1 MPSFGGTVKLTGE
14 SEYRKALK
22 EITSNLKEV
31 SSELKLTNTQFNSGE
46 KTIKETKSSYNNMN
60 TTLTQQ
66 REKVNS
72 LREAL
77 EKAEKEYGSNNEKVK
92 TFKTQLNN
100 AEAQLVKMENET
112 DKSNKELKEMK
123 GSFGQAGEGAI
134 KFGDI
139 LKAHVI
145 GDVVVAGLK
154 AVGSA
159 VKEIASKIGQVA
171 VESLNAR
178 GELEQQVGGIE
189 TLFKESSDIVIQNA
203 KKAYQT
209 AGLDAINYMNTAT
222 SFSASLLQSLGG
234 DTQKV
239 AEVTDMAIIDMSDNA
254 NKMGTSMESI
264 QNAYQGF
271 AKQNYTMLDNLKL
284 GYGGT
289 KTEMERLLKD
299 AQKITGVKYDIKNL
313 SDVYN
318 AIHVIQGELDI
329 TGTTAKESAET
340 FQGSVATMKAS
351 WSNFLSGSGNLK
363 QVVESVSTVA
373 KNVIRIAKD
382 AMPEIIGSISESL
395 PELLQLGQSL
405 LQEIINGIM
414 TYLPQ
419 ITESAI
425 QIIQSLTGGLI
436 QNLPQIIQAGI
447 QIISQLILGIG
458 QMLPELIPQAVEAI
472 ITIVEGLLDNID
484 MLIDAGIQLILGLTD
499 GLIEALPRLI
509 EKAPEI
515 IQKLVDA
522 LIRNFPK
529 IVQAGGELIGKLV
542 SGVVGSIFKLW
553 EVAPKIVSSIVNGIK
568 SLWGEMKNAGNYL
581 VEGLWKGISGMADWV
596 KDKVKSFAKNIVG
609 NIKEALGIHS
619 PSTILR
625 DEVGK
630 FMAKGIGLGFSDEM
644 KDVTEQMQ
652 SAIPTKFNIETEGN
666 IKDSSNNKIDT
677 LLDMLENYL
686 PRIITASNKQLVL
699 DTGVLIGA
707 TADRY
712 NSALGNIQV
721 REMRGS

>member
-1 MPSFGGTVKLTGE
+1 MPGFGGTVKLTGE

-22 EITSNLKEV
+22 EITSNLKLV
-31 SSELKLTNTQFNSGE
+31 SSELKLTNTQFNSGD
-46 KTIKETKSSYNNMN
+46 KTIKEAKSSYNNMN
-60 TTLTQQ
+60 TTLSQQ
-66 REKVNS
+66 KEKVNS

-112 DKSNKELKEMK
+112 GKSNKELKEMK
-123 GSFGQAGEGAI
+123 DSFGQAGEGAL

-139 LKAHVI
+139 LKANVI
-145 GDVVVAGLK
+145 GDIVVGGLK
-154 AVGSA
+154 AVGNGI
-159 VKEIASKIGQVA
+159 KEISSKIGQVA
-171 VESLNAR
+171 IESLNAR

-189 TLFKESSDIVIQNA
+189 TLFKDSSDIVIENA
-203 KKAYQT
+203 NKAYQT
-209 AGLDAINYMNTAT
+209 AGLSAIDYMSTAT

-234 DTQKV
+234 DTKKV

-289 KTEMERLLKD
+289 KGEMERLLKD
-299 AQKITGVKYDIKNL
+299 AQKITGIKYDISNL

-318 AIHVIQGELDI
+318 AIHVIQGQLDI
-329 TGTTAKESAET
+329 TGTTAKEASET
-340 FQGSVATMKAS
+340 FQGSMASMKAS
-351 WSNFLSGSGNLK
+351 WSNFLSGSGSLK
-363 QVVESVSTVA
+363 QVAESVSTVA

-382 AMPEIIGSISESL
+382 AMPEIIGSMSESL
-395 PELLQLGQSL
+395 PEFLSLGQGL
-405 LQEIINGIM
+405 LQEIINGII

-419 ITESAI
+419 ITDSAI
-425 QIIQSLTGGLI
+425 QIILSLSNALVN
-436 QNLPQIIQAGI
+436 NLPQLMLMGQE
-447 QIISQLILGIG
+447 LILNLVSGISK
-458 QMLPELIPQAVEAI
+458 MLPELIPQAVQGI
-472 ITIVEGLLDNID
+472 ITLVEGFLDNID
-484 MLIDAGIQLILGLTD
+484 MVIDAGIQLILGLAD

-515 IQKLVDA
+515 IEKLASA

-529 IVQAGGELIGKLV
+529 IVKAGGELIGKLV
-542 SGVVGSIFKLW
+542 AGLSGAFYKLLEVG
-553 EVAPKIVSSIVNGIK
+553 PKIVSSIVDGIK
-568 SLWGEMKNAGNYL
+568 GLWGEMKNVGNYL
-581 VEGLWKGISGMADWV
+581 IEGLWKGISGMADWV
-596 KDKVKSFAKNIVG
+596 KDKVKGFAKNIVG

-630 FMAKGIGLGFSDEM
+630 FMAKGIGVGFSDEM

-652 SAIPTKFNIETEGN
+652 NSVPTHFDI
-666 IKDSSNNKIDT
+666 DSSASMKQSNESKVDKLVAI
-677 LLDMLENYL
+677 LENYL
-686 PRIITASNKQLVL
+686 PQIITASNRQLVL
-699 DTGVLIGA
+699 DTGVLVGS
-707 TADRY
+707 TASKYDI
-712 NSALGNIQV
+712 ALGDMQIKGK
-721 REMRGS
+721 RGN

>member
-1 MPSFGGTVKLTGE
+1 MPGFGGTVKLTGE

-31 SSELKLTNTQFNSGE
+31 SSELKLTNTQFNSGD
-46 KTIKETKSSYNNMN
+46 KTLKETRSSYNNMN

-66 REKVNS
+66 KEKVNS

-92 TFKTQLNN
+92 SFKTQLNN

-123 GSFGQAGEGAI
+123 ESFGQAGEGAI

-139 LKAHVI
+139 LKANVI
-145 GDVVVAGLK
+145 GDLVVGGIK

-159 VKEIASKIGQVA
+159 IKEISSKIGAVA

-209 AGLDAINYMNTAT
+209 AGMSAIDYMSTAT

-234 DTQKV
+234 DTKKV
-239 AEVTDMAIIDMSDNA
+239 AEVTDMAVIDMSDNA

-264 QNAYQGF
+264 QSAYQGF

-289 KTEMERLLKD
+289 KGEMERLLKD
-299 AQKITGVKYDIKNL
+299 AQKITGIKYNINNL
-313 SDVYN
+313 GDVYN

-340 FQGSVATMKAS
+340 FQGSMATMKSA
-351 WSNFLSGSGNLK
+351 WSNFLSGSGNLS
-363 QVVESVSTVA
+363 QLVDSVSGVV
-373 KNVIRIAKD
+373 KNVVRIASE
-382 AMPEIIGSISESL
+382 AMPEIMQNITESL
-395 PELLQLGQSL
+395 PEMLELGG
-405 LQEIINGIM
+405 EIIGKLVDGIFE
-414 TYLPQ
+414 YLPTL
-419 ITESAI
+419 TESAKNI
-425 QIIQSLTGGLI
+425 FLNFVSAIIELLPEILEAGVQVISSLVT
-436 QNLPQIIQAGI
+436 
-447 QIISQLILGIG
+447 GIG
-458 QMLPELIPQAVEAI
+458 QALPDLIPQAVDAI
-472 ITIVEGLLDNID
+472 ITIVNGLLDNID
-484 MLIDAGIQLILGLTD
+484 LLIDAGIELIFGLAE
-499 GLIEALPRLI
+499 GLIEALPILI
-509 EKAPEI
+509 EKAPVI
-515 IQKLVDA
+515 ISKLFDA
-522 LIRNFPK
+522 LVRNFPK
-529 IVQAGGELIGKLV
+529 IVSAGGELIGKLV
-542 SGVVGSIFKLW
+542 AGLSGSLFKLM

-581 VEGLWKGISGMADWV
+581 IEGLWNGISGMADWV
-596 KDKVKSFAKNIVG
+596 KDKVKGFAKNIVE
-609 NIKEALGIHS
+609 NIKESLGIHS
-619 PSTILR
+619 PSTVLR